1 MVSAQRPCISV
12 LFLAISSPLSAP
24 RLSAVRLERGHLDP
38 LCLENYVPA
47 SAIVAALTWWG
58 QCFRCFRQDTSFS
71 PTMPATISP
80 MLARRNAA
88 AGSPNRMIPSAAVP
102 TAPMPVQTA

>member
-1 MVSAQRPCISV
+1 MVSAHRPCISI
-12 LFLAISSPLSAP
+12 LCLATFLAIIGAAPLSGA
-24 RLSAVRLERGHLDP
+24 LERGQLDR
-38 LCLENYVPA
+38 LCLQNDVPA